1 MSETFQI
8 HTHKPKAQ
16 IPKKVNVTADGKIK
30 TSKPRAKKEVELD
43 ADGNPIVLAPP
54 TQRFE
59 ITHGEK
65 SCIVKMGN
73 MSFGIKLG
81 DMGIESVM
89 RNTESKDNENI
100 RAVLA
105 VMKQMKKA
113 NISFEAIATRLTIAT
128 ETLPQSI
135 KQFSNN
141 LNKPVTAKPVE
152 VAMNDAAVT
161 VVENSADADFLAQFA
176 VKA

>member
-8 HTHKPKAQ
+8 HTHKQKA
-16 IPKKVNVTADGKIK
+16 PKKAAVNADGTVKVVK
-30 TSKPRAKKEVELD
+30 KRTKKEVELD
-43 ADGNPIVLAPP
+43 EQGNPIVLAPP

-65 SCIVKMGN
+65 SCIVKMGS

-81 DMGIESVM
+81 DLGIESVM
-89 RNTESKDNENI
+89 RSTESKDNENI
-100 RAVLA
+100 RAVLS

-113 NISFEAIATRLTIAT
+113 NISFEAIAARLTVAT

-141 LNKPVTAKPVE
+141 LNKPVAAKPVE
-152 VAMNDAAVT
+152 VAVNNDAAVN
-161 VVENSADADFLAQFA
+161 VAPNAADADFLAQFA